1 MSQTTIYDHIPHAR
15 NTDPDTSHAAAAALS
30 DKHTMMRTLLLVF
43 AGHDALT
50 SERACQLAGYTPAD
64 GAWKRVSDLL
74 AKGWLIPTGDTAVG
88 SAGRRQ
94 RLLAITTEGVEVIS
108 E

>member
-15 NTDPDTSHAAAAALS
+15 NTDPATSKEAARRLS

-43 AGHDALT
+43 ASHDRLT
-50 SERACQLAGYTPAD
+50 TERACQLAGYTAAD

-74 AKGWLIPTGDTAVG
+74 AKGWVSDTGDTMLG
-88 SAGRRQ
+88 SHGRSQ
-94 RLLAITTEGVEVIS
+94 RLLAITVEGRTVVT
-108 E
+108 